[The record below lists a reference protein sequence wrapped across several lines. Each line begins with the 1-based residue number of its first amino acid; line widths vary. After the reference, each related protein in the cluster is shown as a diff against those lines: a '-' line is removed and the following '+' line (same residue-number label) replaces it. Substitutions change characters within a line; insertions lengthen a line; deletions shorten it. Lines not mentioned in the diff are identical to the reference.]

1 MVATRNPMEV
11 PTMGPL
17 MMRLSRKQRQRL
29 SSICIALFCADDL
42 IKPHGSIWV
51 VRRWCDMCTDPI
63 RGCFNNPEGLSNG
76 HLPSERGPQVR
87 ELANSLKLGIVVPS
101 QDLSGA

>member
-1 MVATRNPMEV
+1 
-11 PTMGPL
+11 
-17 MMRLSRKQRQRL
+17 
-29 SSICIALFCADDL
+29 
-42 IKPHGSIWV
+42 
-51 VRRWCDMCTDPI
+51 MCTDPI